1 MISRNNAIGTVGA
14 LALGLAITTPAT
26 AEMTVSVGGR
36 IQVDST
42 YYDDDNI
49 KLGRGTEVRRARLF
63 AEGAIGDDWS
73 YKSQIDFAGNDAVLK
88 DMFIRYNGLDF
99 GTITLGQFKQE
110 FGLDQLTSS
119 KYGTFIE
126 RAMVSDAFYTG
137 RRIGVGLAG
146 NADAWHYA
154 ASVFGQ
160 EESDSEGVNEGNGVA
175 GRVAYGPRVGE
186 NQLHFGVSANWQD
199 SPDSDNEWRI
209 RARPESHQTSVRLV
223 DTGVIADTNSITSFG
238 GEAAWVRGPFSIQA
252 EYQQQSVDRDG
263 GSDPDFTGWYA
274 YASWFVGGD
283 TGRSYKN
290 GSFGRTKA
298 TNAWELAVRYSNL
311 DLNDSGINGGKE
323 NNITAAVNYY
333 VNPYLRFMLNGVFI
347 DAQDTPVLG
356 GTEDDKP
363 TAIILRAAMDFK

>member
-1 MISRNNAIGTVGA
+1 MVSRNYAIGTVGA
-14 LALGLAITTPAT
+14 VALGLAITTPAA
-26 AEMTVSVGGR
+26 AEMTLSVGGR

-73 YKSQIDFAGNDAVLK
+73 YKSQIDFAGNDTVLK

-110 FGLDQLTSS
+110 FGLDQMISS

-126 RAMVSDAFYTG
+126 RAMVADAFYTG

-199 SPDSDNEWRI
+199 SPDEDNEWRI

-274 YASWFVGGD
+274 YASWFVSGD
-283 TGRSYKN
+283 TGRSYKK

-298 TNAWELAVRYSNL
+298 ANAWELAIRYSNL
-311 DLNDSGINGGKE
+311 DLNDSGIKGGKE